1 MPYHRKAGIA
11 PRLFLCPLWLLIWV
25 HPLGNALFFCLY
37 IACKISIYYQHGGNK
52 RKSQKKVLYIPLY
65 SALLHVFPFPNFCP
79 ISCIFSAFLR
89 FQYWAL
95 PACGQAAILG
105 LLQIH
110 TAHSQKCNR
119 CCSLAA
125 VLCVDSTT
133 AVLILASYFSPCTL
147 SAPDGHRRRS
157 GTSAH
162 PADTRR
168 AEDIL
173 ILLIL

>member
-1 MPYHRKAGIA
+1 M
-11 PRLFLCPLWLLIWV
+11 

-37 IACKISIYYQHGGNK
+37 IACKISIYHQHGGNK
-52 RKSQKKVLYIPLY
+52 RKSQKRSYISRSIPHCSMY
-65 SALLHVFPFPNFCP
+65 FHFPTSALYPAYFLHFFVF
-79 ISCIFSAFLR
+79 STGT
-89 FQYWAL
+89 L
-95 PACGQAAILG
+95 PTRGQAAILG

-147 SAPDGHRRRS
+147 SAPDGRRRRS

>member
-1 MPYHRKAGIA
+1 MKRAGIA

-37 IACKISIYYQHGGNK
+37 IACKISIYYQHSSNK
-52 RKSQKKVLYIPLY
+52 RKSQKRAYISRFIPHCSMY
-65 SALLHVFPFPNFCP
+65 FHFQTSALYPAYFLHFFVF
-79 ISCIFSAFLR
+79 STGT
-89 FQYWAL
+89 L
-95 PACGQAAILG
+95 PTRGQAAILG

-133 AVLILASYFSPCTL
+133 AVLILASYFSPCTGIGQFRMQASL
-147 SAPDGHRRRS
+147 FEPDR
-157 GTSAH
+157 
-162 PADTRR
+162 
-168 AEDIL
+168 
-173 ILLIL
+173 